1 MQSFHHVKHQKTQ
14 MNCQQKIKVYYA
26 NEPEAAPQK
35 GLYINEHYQHLRT
48 KECQAFLSPMVDKIF
63 AQRKIDV
70 ESVFG
75 QIKACLGYKRC
86 HLRGQSQVRINMGF
100 VLMANKL
107 LKYNNC
113 SLYLQYIR

>member
-1 MQSFHHVKHQKTQ
+1 M
-14 MNCQQKIKVYYA
+14 
-26 NEPEAAPQK
+26 
-35 GLYINEHYQHLRT
+35 
-48 KECQAFLSPMVDKIF
+48 
-63 AQRKIDV
+63 

-113 SLYLQYIR
+113 SLYL

>member
-1 MQSFHHVKHQKTQ
+1 MPGVFISDGRQ
-14 MNCQQKIKVYYA
+14 
-26 NEPEAAPQK
+26 
-35 GLYINEHYQHLRT
+35 
-48 KECQAFLSPMVDKIF
+48 IF

-113 SLYLQYIR
+113 FLYL